1 MGFIEFFGESLKG
14 VGKGVQKGRE
24 AAVRSSE
31 KMLRVQRLRMDV
43 NELREEKERKMR
55 EVAHKVYELYTQNA
69 LKNPELLAICQDI
82 KTIQWQIDERWTEIN
97 HLNSN
102 K

>member
-1 MGFIEFFGESLKG
+1 MGFFEFVGESLKG
-14 VGKGVQKGRE
+14 VTKGVQKGRD

-31 KMLRVQRLRMDV
+31 KMLRISRLKMDV
-43 NELREEKERKMR
+43 QELREEKERKMK

-69 LKNPELLAICQDI
+69 LKNPELLQICQDI

-97 HLNSN
+97 HLNTQ